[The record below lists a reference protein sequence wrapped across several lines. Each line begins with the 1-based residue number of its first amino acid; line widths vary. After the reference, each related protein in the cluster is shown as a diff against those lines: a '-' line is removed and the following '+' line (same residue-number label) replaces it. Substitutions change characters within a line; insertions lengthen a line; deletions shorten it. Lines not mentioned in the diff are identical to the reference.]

1 VVVELHKNWTVREG
15 DFLRVANAYY
25 QIESARYYN
34 KVSHNVTLTLKEAYA
49 STSGTYSDAEIGYF
63 YSDPD
68 AVSGVSTFCL
78 ANRITRS
85 STISVDSS
93 ASTLSA
99 EIRAIDTVQSDAS
112 ALTVARYRHSVNS
125 TKVGYYWDVT
135 FNNQPGDLKPMT
147 CVGDGYYYKTNA
159 FDGEKFCNITTMQ
172 DGSLVDGYFQLGT
185 TYPHE
190 YVNYP
195 VQYNSTYLRR
205 DIEADL
211 LASLLES
218 VVVDC
223 NKHGSSSSPYYW
235 DECSSYEQDDVFK
248 KVWGDLTIERNSY
261 TPSADT
267 RWSGGYAWT
276 ITFTSRPGNVPQ
288 MSSSTYVTNP
298 ASTSRPNDYDLI
310 FPPLNV
316 EFEAQQITKSS
327 QVEPTLQV
335 ADERG
340 SSGVDMYQGVDN
352 YFEFSVDEPTVSA
365 TDGNQ
370 IIGTFGLNYGGVSS
384 SQTAFSVQAQNASL
398 NSFEAM
404 SAKKIQKDI
413 PERAL

>member
-1 VVVELHKNWTVREG
+1 
-15 DFLRVANAYY
+15 
-25 QIESARYYN
+25 
-34 KVSHNVTLTLKEAYA
+34 
-49 STSGTYSDAEIGYF
+49 
-63 YSDPD
+63 
-68 AVSGVSTFCL
+68 
-78 ANRITRS
+78 
-85 STISVDSS
+85 
-93 ASTLSA
+93 
-99 EIRAIDTVQSDAS
+99 
-112 ALTVARYRHSVNS
+112 
-125 TKVGYYWDVT
+125 
-135 FNNQPGDLKPMT
+135 MT

-288 MSSSTYVTNP
+288 MSSSTYVTNQ

-316 EFEAQQITKSS
+316 EFKAQQITKSS

-404 SAKKIQKDI
+404 SAKNSKRYSRTSSLKVKILWTLVDRRLGRGIRQWA
-413 PERAL
+413 ALTPSISVMRMWEPILS